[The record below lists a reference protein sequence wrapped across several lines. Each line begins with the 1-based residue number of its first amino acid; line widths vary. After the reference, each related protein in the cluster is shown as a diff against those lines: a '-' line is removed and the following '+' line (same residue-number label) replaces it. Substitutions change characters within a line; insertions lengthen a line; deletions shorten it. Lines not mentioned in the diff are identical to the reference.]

1 MKFIWFYIY
10 MFVFLFF
17 KKYLILERKIRWE
30 CVWLFEGFNC
40 CWGVKDDFCF
50 IDFIYYLVLRVMAF
64 IVDVN
69 VNFFY
74 NELLIKD

>member
-1 MKFIWFYIY
+1 MKFICFYIN
-10 MFVFLFF
+10 MFFF
-17 KKYLILERKIRWE
+17 WFFNKILNIREKIRWE

-40 CWGVKDDFCF
+40 CWGVKDDFCI

-74 NELLIKD
+74 NKLLIKD